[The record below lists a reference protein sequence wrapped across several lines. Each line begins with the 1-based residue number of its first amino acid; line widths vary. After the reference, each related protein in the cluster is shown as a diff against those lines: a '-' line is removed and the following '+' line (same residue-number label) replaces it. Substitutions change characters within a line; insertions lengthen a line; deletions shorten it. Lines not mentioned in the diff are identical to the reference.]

1 MKQLIFFS
9 ANWCAACQT
18 VKPTVEQVSKQL
30 GVQLAKVD
38 TDYDVSLTQQ
48 YNIKSVPTLVLL
60 ENGQEIKRL
69 VGNQPESKLK
79 EFING

>member
-18 VKPTVEQVSKQL
+18 VKPTIEQVSKQL
-30 GVQLAKVD
+30 GVQLAKID

-69 VGNQPESKLK
+69 VGNQPENKLK